1 MMSVT
6 QLLMFMC
13 SCLLPK
19 NTKC

>member
-1 MMSVT
+1 MSVT